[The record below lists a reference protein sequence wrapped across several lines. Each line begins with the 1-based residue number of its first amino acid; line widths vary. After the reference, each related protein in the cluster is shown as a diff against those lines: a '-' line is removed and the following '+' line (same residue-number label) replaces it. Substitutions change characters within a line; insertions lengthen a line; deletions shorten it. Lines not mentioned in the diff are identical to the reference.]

1 MTNRRVRQIRDILL
15 FIDCCPVYYAAFCI
29 SRGFFPLNEIFLIIF
44 GLLSVMGLFGE
55 VDSLRVFAAVG
66 VVLCVIEYGYVKM
79 KERESLKYI

>member
-1 MTNRRVRQIRDILL
+1 M
-15 FIDCCPVYYAAFCI
+15 
-29 SRGFFPLNEIFLIIF
+29 
-44 GLLSVMGLFGE
+44 MGLFGE